1 VLNTLPTVIF
11 LIFRQPNFFL
21 IFSYLESF
29 QLFKLSYFSTIS
41 YLDSW
46 EKINNLFI
54 DEKPERIILSQ
65 LFIFVKRQTKVG
77 SV

>member
-1 VLNTLPTVIF
+1 MIGTYHTYSNFPSALFVLLFTF
-11 LIFRQPNFFL
+11 LEI
-21 IFSYLESF
+21 S

-54 DEKPERIILSQ
+54 DEKPERIISSQ
-65 LFIFVKRQTKVG
+65 LFIFVKRQSKVG